1 MTVEQLNKANEI
13 QKEIDGLYDVFNM
26 LDSTI
31 TFEES
36 KNSPVKRFLRFL
48 NCARK
53 HGEKEQ
59 AHVILFKENQIHGRD
74 IPVDLD
80 FLKHLRLYFKDRLDD
95 KIKERNEI

>member
-13 QKEIDGLYDVFNM
+13 QKEIEELYGVLSM

-36 KNSPVKRFLRFL
+36 QNNPVKRFMRCI
-48 NCARK
+48 NCSLK

-80 FLKHLRLYFKDRLDD
+80 FLKHLRSYFKDRFDD
-95 KIKERNEI
+95 KIKERDEI

>member
-36 KNSPVKRFLRFL
+36 KNSPVKRFVRFL
-48 NCARK
+48 NCSRK

-59 AHVILFKENQIHGRD
+59 AHIILFKENQIHGRD

-80 FLKHLRLYFKDRLDD
+80 FLKHLRSYFKDRLDD

>member
-13 QKEIDGLYDVFNM
+13 QKEIDRLYDVFNM

-31 TFEES
+31 TLEES
-36 KNSPVKRFLRFL
+36 NNSPVKRFVRFL
-48 NCARK
+48 NCSRK
-53 HGEKEQ
+53 NGEKEQ
-59 AHVILFKENQIHGRD
+59 AHVILFKENQICGRD

-80 FLKHLRLYFKDRLDD
+80 FLKYLRSYFKGCLDD

>member
-1 MTVEQLNKANEI
+1 MTVEQLHKANEI
-13 QKEIDGLYDVFNM
+13 QKEIDELYGVFSM
-26 LDSTI
+26 LDLTI

-36 KNSPVKRFLRFL
+36 QNNPVKRFMRFI

-80 FLKHLRLYFKDRLDD
+80 FLKYLRSYFKDRLDN